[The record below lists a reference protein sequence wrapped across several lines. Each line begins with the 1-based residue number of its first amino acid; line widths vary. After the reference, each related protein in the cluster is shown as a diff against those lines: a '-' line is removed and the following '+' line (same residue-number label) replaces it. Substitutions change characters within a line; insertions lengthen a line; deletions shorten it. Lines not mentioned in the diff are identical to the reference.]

1 MILGITFAVIVALFW
16 AFGEIKYSKI
26 SKKIDS
32 PNVYFYQYLTRGI
45 IYTVVALIFNIG
57 IFGKFVVSDFLRL
70 LPIIMCDLVGS
81 YVINKSVKNG
91 ELSSVSPIM
100 AAYPIVDIILGILL
114 LRESVGL
121 LELVLVVVIS
131 ISIIVLAANTEKTK
145 YAPHPIWGIIFAV
158 IYMFLTAFSSYF
170 EKDAYLSNLSVYDLY
185 YYKGMVYFIA
195 SMFFLTVVG
204 ISKVKLKKP
213 TKDIILGTAIIPIGN
228 VFYSFALKFG
238 NMMIVT
244 PVSSIYSVISNIG
257 SRRVL
262 KEKITYLER
271 ICIALIM
278 ISTFTLIIC
287 GLL

>member
-1 MILGITFAVIVALFW
+1 VILGITFAVIVALFW

-57 IFGKFVVSDFLRL
+57 IFGKFIVSDFLKL

-114 LRESVGL
+114 LRESVGI

-195 SMFFLTVVG
+195 SMFFLSVVG
-204 ISKVKLKKP
+204 VSKVKLKKP

>member
-16 AFGEIKYSKI
+16 AFGEMKYSKI

-81 YVINKSVKNG
+81 YVINKSVKSG

-121 LELVLVVVIS
+121 LELILVVVIS

>member
-1 MILGITFAVIVALFW
+1 MILGIVFALIVALFW
-16 AFGEIKYSKI
+16 SFGEIKYSKI

-57 IFGKFVVSDFLRL
+57 VFGKFVLSDFLRL
-70 LPIIMCDLVGS
+70 LPIIMCDLIGS

-100 AAYPIVDIILGILL
+100 AAYPIVDIILSILL
-114 LRESVGL
+114 LKEGVGL
-121 LELVLVVVIS
+121 LELILVVIIS
-131 ISIIVLAANTEKTK
+131 IAIIVLAANTEKSK
-145 YAPHPIWGIIFAV
+145 YAPHPVWGIIFAV

-185 YYKGMVYFIA
+185 YYKGMVYFLVSI
-195 SMFFLTVVG
+195 FFLSVVG
-204 ISKVKLKKP
+204 VSKVKLKKP
-213 TKDIILGTAIIPIGN
+213 TKDIFLGTAIIPIGN

-244 PVSSIYSVISNIG
+244 PVSSIYSVISNVG
-257 SRRVL
+257 SRKIL
-262 KEKITYLER
+262 KENITFYEK
-271 ICIALIM
+271 ICIILIM
-278 ISTFTLIIC
+278 VSTFMLIIC

>member
-1 MILGITFAVIVALFW
+1 
-16 AFGEIKYSKI
+16 
-26 SKKIDS
+26 
-32 PNVYFYQYLTRGI
+32 
-45 IYTVVALIFNIG
+45 
-57 IFGKFVVSDFLRL
+57 
-70 LPIIMCDLVGS
+70 
-81 YVINKSVKNG
+81 
-91 ELSSVSPIM
+91 
-100 AAYPIVDIILGILL
+100 
-114 LRESVGL
+114 
-121 LELVLVVVIS
+121 
-131 ISIIVLAANTEKTK
+131 
-145 YAPHPIWGIIFAV
+145 
-158 IYMFLTAFSSYF
+158 MFLTAFSSYF

-204 ISKVKLKKP
+204 VSKVKLKKP

>member
-57 IFGKFVVSDFLRL
+57 IFGKFIVSDFLKL

-114 LRESVGL
+114 LRESVGI

-131 ISIIVLAANTEKTK
+131 ISIIVLAADTEKTE

-195 SMFFLTVVG
+195 SMFFLSVVG
-204 ISKVKLKKP
+204 VSKVKLKKP

>member
-121 LELVLVVVIS
+121 LELILVVVIS

-204 ISKVKLKKP
+204 VSKVKLKKP

>member
-1 MILGITFAVIVALFW
+1 MILGIVFALIVALFW
-16 AFGEIKYSKI
+16 SFGEIKYSKI

-70 LPIIMCDLVGS
+70 LPIIMCDLIGS

-121 LELVLVVVIS
+121 LELILVVVIS

-185 YYKGMVYFIA
+185 YYKGIVYFIT
-195 SMFFLTVVG
+195 SIFFLSVVG
-204 ISKVKLKKP
+204 VSKVKLKKP

>member
-121 LELVLVVVIS
+121 LELILVVVIS

>member
-70 LPIIMCDLVGS
+70 LPIIMCDLIGS

-121 LELVLVVVIS
+121 LELILVVVIS

-204 ISKVKLKKP
+204 VSKVKLKKP